1 MNVYLL
7 RHGETDWNAAKRLQ
21 GHEDVPLNETGRLQA
36 RQWRQ
41 YFDRIRLDGIYSS
54 PLTRT
59 METAVLATGR
69 PACVLPDLR
78 ERHMGE
84 WQGRSWSDLCDQIPD
99 FVKNWRKSAPP
110 GGESFMDVARRVR
123 PLLAQILDSHSNA
136 AELLIVTHG
145 GVGKIIHAILA
156 GIEDEEAAAVTTM
169 GNGAVTLFR
178 KYEAGWEL
186 MGFMTPSEESV
197 DTPM

>member
-1 MNVYLL
+1 MNLYVL

-21 GHEDVPLNETGRLQA
+21 GHEDIPLNETGQLQA
-36 RQWRQ
+36 RQWRP

-54 PLTRT
+54 PLGRT
-59 METAVLATGR
+59 METALLATGR

-84 WQGRSWSDLCDQIPD
+84 WQGRTWPDLCAEMPD
-99 FVKNWRKSAPP
+99 FVQNWRGACPP
-110 GGESFMDVARRVR
+110 GGESFLDVAQRVK
-123 PLLAQILDSHSNA
+123 PLLAQILADHSTA
-136 AELLIVTHG
+136 ADLLIVTHG
-145 GVGKIIHAILA
+145 GVGKIIHAALA
-156 GIEDEEAAAVTTM
+156 GIQDEEAAAVTTM
-169 GNGAVTLFR
+169 GNGALTLFR

-186 MGFMTPSEESV
+186 MGIMTPAEESV